1 MPANPSPL
9 TAPST
14 EDFHAWHRVQ
24 AAALE
29 HDRPGEPVPG
39 PEAVQARLTA
49 VSSSSR
55 QVLWLVRGAGDEP
68 VATAALR
75 LFSRSDLSHLAEI
88 EMTVHPAH
96 RRMGAGSRLLATVT
110 EAARAAG
117 CRSMVT
123 EAIAGTPAES
133 FLSARYFTPV
143 LRLTW
148 LRLATDEVPEQIRK
162 LPGVPHPGYRLTAW
176 DGVVPDALAAS
187 FARARRGMADMP
199 LGGLDLGEPEW
210 TEERV
215 RDAAETVARRG
226 EHLLTVAAVADGGT
240 AGTAG
245 TGEGETAGEIAG
257 EIAGYTELVLPA
269 DRTGRAQQYDT
280 AVLPAH
286 RGHGLG
292 LWVKSEMLRRVRA
305 EHPGITEILAD
316 NADDNRHML
325 GVNTALGFRPI
336 RRTVKCQLDLRRR

>member
-14 EDFHAWHRVQ
+14 EDLHAWHRVQ

-49 VSSSSR
+49 VSSGSR

-68 VATAALR
+68 VATALLR
-75 LFSRSDLSHLAEI
+75 LFTRADRSHLAEI

-110 EAARAAG
+110 DAARAAG

-123 EAIAGTPAES
+123 EVIAGTPAES

-148 LRLATDEVPEQIRK
+148 LRLALDDVPEHIRK
-162 LPGVPHPGYRLTAW
+162 LPDVPHPGYRLAAW

-187 FARARRGMADMP
+187 FARARQGMADMP
-199 LGGLDLGEPEW
+199 LGGLDLGDLEW

-226 EHLLTVAAVADGGT
+226 EHLLTVAAVSDADGE
-240 AGTAG
+240 
-245 TGEGETAGEIAG
+245 TGG

-269 DRTGRAQQYDT
+269 ERTGRAQQYDT
-280 AVLPAH
+280 AVLSAY
-286 RGHGLG
+286 RGQGLG
-292 LWVKSEMLRRVRA
+292 LWVKAEMLRRVRA

-336 RRTVKCQLDLRRR
+336 RRTVKSQLDLRRR